1 MRRSSVDAIID
12 EVNRNKYKKTHQE
25 PKPISDKQYFAISVI
40 EANSS
45 FTFNGGTSY
54 DAYKFINE
62 HSDIYYSSK
71 RSNRKMVYWLY
82 NSKRDADA
90 YAEAIDA
97 GWENMCAE
105 DRFGGFW
112 D

>member
-1 MRRSSVDAIID
+1 MEID
-12 EVNRNKYKKTHQE
+12 DVINEVNHSKYKKTHQE

-62 HSDIYYSSK
+62 HSDIYYS
-71 RSNRKMVYWLY
+71 NRRRNRRMTYWMY
-82 NSKRDADA
+82 NSHRGAEA
-90 YAEAIDA
+90 YAEAVDA

-105 DRFGGFW
+105 DRFGGW
-112 D
+112 DF